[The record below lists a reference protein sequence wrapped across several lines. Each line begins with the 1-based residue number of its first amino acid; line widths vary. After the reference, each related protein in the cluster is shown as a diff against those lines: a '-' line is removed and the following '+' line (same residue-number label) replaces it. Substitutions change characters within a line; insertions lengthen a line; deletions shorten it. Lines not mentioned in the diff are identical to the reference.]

1 MNQFLNQ
8 KRKYGRTGLK
18 NFYFLIG
25 IFLFLIYFFFFNFFK
40 KENSLNKK
48 KIELFKKELIKNN
61 LIKTQELKKIK
72 EIKEIKEKEVII
84 ENNVLKLSLSTIGG
98 NIKNLFLKKNPNISI
113 ETENFSLLKENSSLF
128 GLEFTN
134 KFGKKIETYKL
145 EFIPE
150 IKEDLF
156 KYTINMHAQLE
167 PNVSIDYVYV
177 VYKGNNYYI
186 DFFIKSKGLSE
197 YVSKNS
203 LNFEWSQKILNLEK
217 EKTIE
222 KKYTN
227 ISFRI
232 NSKKNKINFFD
243 KKKYSFKE
251 LDNLYWIANK
261 QQFFASILC
270 FKNQLTIDNSK
281 KILIYSENI
290 NSDSELKF
298 SELKIPFLLKKEE
311 ELNCDYKWYFG
322 PLDYHILKQS
332 KDGFEQ
338 IIPFGKGIAKVL
350 NRYFFLNLFELFE
363 KANINSGII
372 IILMTIVVKLL
383 LSPITYSQYKFNFFM
398 QNFFMQNF
406 LMQTKFFLNPQI
418 LIEFYKK
425 IGINPI
431 YSLLGNMIQIPIF
444 YSLMNFFPTLINLR
458 GKRFLWA
465 KNLSYSDRIL
475 NLNFNIP
482 IYGNHISLFNIFNI
496 LILFVFTKIRNRK
509 KFSKTNRI
517 YILFYIMML
526 FFFNNYPSGIY
537 IYYISS
543 NIINILFYSLID
555 FYFQEF
561 KIPII

>member
-1 MNQFLNQ
+1 MNQ
-8 KRKYGRTGLK
+8 KSKT

-25 IFLFLIYFFFFNFFK
+25 IGIIFFLFLIDFFFFK

-61 LIKTQELKKIK
+61 LIKTQELKT
-72 EIKEIKEKEVII
+72 IKEKEVII

-98 NIKNLFLKKNPNISI
+98 NIKNLFLKKNQNISI
-113 ETENFSLLKENSSLF
+113 ETDNFSLLKENSSLF

-197 YVSKNS
+197 YVSTNS
-203 LNFEWSQKILNLEK
+203 FNFEWSQKILNLEK

-243 KKKYSFKE
+243 KKKSSFKE

-332 KDGFEQ
+332 KDGLEQ

-383 LSPITYSQYKFNFFM
+383 LSPITYSQYKFNLF
-398 QNFFMQNF
+398 
-406 LMQTKFFLNPQI
+406 MQTKFVLNPQI

-475 NLNFNIP
+475 NLNFKIP

-496 LILFVFTKIRNRK
+496 LILFVFTKIRIRN
-509 KFSKTNRI
+509 KFYKTKTNRI

-555 FYFQEF
+555 FSFQEL
-561 KIPII
+561 KI

>member
-1 MNQFLNQ
+1 MNLMNLMNLMNQ
-8 KRKYGRTGLK
+8 KRKK
-18 NFYFLIG
+18 NFYLLIG
-25 IFLFLIYFFFFNFFK
+25 IYLIFFLFLIYFFFFNLK

-61 LIKTQELKKIK
+61 LIKTQELKLKK
-72 EIKEIKEKEVII
+72 IKEKEVIL

-98 NIKNLFLKKNPNISI
+98 NIKNLFLKKNTNISI
-113 ETENFSLLKENSSLF
+113 ETDNFSLLKENSSLF

-145 EFIPE
+145 EFLPE

-156 KYTINMHAQLE
+156 KYTLNMHAQLE

-281 KILIYSENI
+281 KILIYSENL

-398 QNFFMQNF
+398 QNL

-465 KNLSYSDRIL
+465 KNLSYSDRIF

-496 LILFVFTKIRNRK
+496 LILFFFPKIRKRNRFYK
-509 KFSKTNRI
+509 SKTNRI

-555 FYFQEF
+555 FSFQEL

>member
-1 MNQFLNQ
+1 MNQ
-8 KRKYGRTGLK
+8 KSKK

-25 IFLFLIYFFFFNFFK
+25 IICLLFLISFLFFK

-61 LIKTQELKKIK
+61 LIKTQELKK
-72 EIKEIKEKEVII
+72 IKEKEVII

-113 ETENFSLLKENSSLF
+113 ETDNFSLLKENSSLF

-150 IKEDLF
+150 IKEDIF

-167 PNVSIDYVYV
+167 QNVYIDYVYV

-186 DFFIKSKGLSE
+186 DFFIKSKGLYE

-243 KKKYSFKE
+243 KKKSSFKE

-281 KILIYSENI
+281 KILIYYENI
-290 NSDSELKF
+290 NSESELKF

-332 KDGFEQ
+332 KDGFEK

-383 LSPITYSQYKFNFFM
+383 LSPITYYQYKFNLLMPKFNLLMLM
-398 QNFFMQNF
+398 QNL
-406 LMQTKFFLNPQI
+406 LMQKKFVLNPHI

-475 NLNFNIP
+475 NFNFNIP

-496 LILFVFTKIRNRK
+496 IILFFFPKIRNRN
-509 KFSKTNRI
+509 KFYNRI

-543 NIINILFYSLID
+543 NIINILFYSRID
-555 FYFQEF
+555 FF
-561 KIPII
+561 KTKIKNIY

>member
-1 MNQFLNQ
+1 MNQ
-8 KRKYGRTGLK
+8 KRKK
-18 NFYFLIG
+18 NLYLLIG
-25 IFLFLIYFFFFNFFK
+25 IICFLFLISFLFFK

-61 LIKTQELKKIK
+61 LIKTQELKK
-72 EIKEIKEKEVII
+72 IKEKEVII

-150 IKEDLF
+150 IKEDIF

-167 PNVSIDYVYV
+167 PNVYIDYVYV

-186 DFFIKSKGLSE
+186 DFFIKSKGLYE

-243 KKKYSFKE
+243 KKKSSFKE

-290 NSDSELKF
+290 NSESELKF

-383 LSPITYSQYKFNFFM
+383 LSPITYYQYKFNLLMPKFNLLMLM
-398 QNFFMQNF
+398 QNLLMQNL
-406 LMQTKFFLNPQI
+406 LMQKKFFLNPHI

-496 LILFVFTKIRNRK
+496 LILFVFTKIRNRN
-509 KFSKTNRI
+509 KFSNRI
-517 YILFYIMML
+517 YIFFYIMML

-543 NIINILFYSLID
+543 NIINILFYSIID
-555 FYFQEF
+555 FSF
-561 KIPII
+561 KDFKTKIKNIY

>member
-1 MNQFLNQ
+1 MNQ
-8 KRKYGRTGLK
+8 KSKT

-25 IFLFLIYFFFFNFFK
+25 RYLIFLLFLIYFFFFK

-61 LIKTQELKKIK
+61 LIKTQELKK
-72 EIKEIKEKEVII
+72 IKEKEVII

-113 ETENFSLLKENSSLF
+113 ETDNFSLIKENSSLF

-134 KFGKKIETYKL
+134 KFGKKIDTYKL

-150 IKEDLF
+150 IKEDIF

-167 PNVSIDYVYV
+167 PNVYIDYVYV

-186 DFFIKSKGLSE
+186 DFFIKSKGLYE
-197 YVSKNS
+197 YVSTNS
-203 LNFEWSQKILNLEK
+203 FNLEWSQKILNLEK

-243 KKKYSFKE
+243 KKKSSFKE

-322 PLDYHILKQS
+322 PLDYHILKKS

-363 KANINSGII
+363 KANINYGII

-383 LSPITYSQYKFNFFM
+383 LSPITYSQYKFNLFM
-398 QNFFMQNF
+398 QK
-406 LMQTKFFLNPQI
+406 MQTKFFLNPQI

-431 YSLLGNMIQIPIF
+431 YSLLGNMIKIPIF

-475 NLNFNIP
+475 NFNFNIP

-496 LILFVFTKIRNRK
+496 LILFVLRIRN
-509 KFSKTNRI
+509 KFYKT

-543 NIINILFYSLID
+543 NIINILFRIFYSRID
-555 FYFQEF
+555 FYFKEF

>member
-1 MNQFLNQ
+1 MNQ
-8 KRKYGRTGLK
+8 KSKK

-25 IFLFLIYFFFFNFFK
+25 IICLLFLISFLFFK

-61 LIKTQELKKIK
+61 LIQTQELKK
-72 EIKEIKEKEVII
+72 IKEKEVII

-113 ETENFSLLKENSSLF
+113 ETDNFYLLKDNSSLF

-167 PNVSIDYVYV
+167 PNVYIDYVYV

-186 DFFIKSKGLSE
+186 DFFIKSKGLYE

-261 QQFFASILC
+261 QQFFSSILC

-281 KILIYSENI
+281 KILIYYENI
-290 NSDSELKF
+290 NSESELKF

-332 KDGFEQ
+332 KDGFEK

-383 LSPITYSQYKFNFFM
+383 LSPITYYQYKFNLLMPKFNLLMLM
-398 QNFFMQNF
+398 QNLLMQNL
-406 LMQTKFFLNPQI
+406 LMQTKFVLNPHI

-475 NLNFNIP
+475 NFNFNIP

-496 LILFVFTKIRNRK
+496 IILFFFTKIRNRN
-509 KFSKTNRI
+509 KFYNRI

-543 NIINILFYSLID
+543 NIINILFYSIID
-555 FYFQEF
+555 FF
-561 KIPII
+561 KTKIKNIY

>member
-1 MNQFLNQ
+1 MFFMNQ
-8 KRKYGRTGLK
+8 KRKK
-18 NFYFLIG
+18 NLYFLIG
-25 IFLFLIYFFFFNFFK
+25 IYLIFFLFLIYFFFFNFK

-61 LIKTQELKKIK
+61 LMKTQELKKM
-72 EIKEIKEKEVII
+72 KEKEVII
-84 ENNVLKLSLSTIGG
+84 ENNVLKLSFSTIGG
-98 NIKNLFLKKNPNISI
+98 NIKNLFLKKNPKISI
-113 ETENFSLLKENSSLF
+113 ETDNFSLLKENSSLF

-150 IKEDLF
+150 IQEDLF

-167 PNVSIDYVYV
+167 PNVYIDYVYV

-186 DFFIKSKGLSE
+186 DFFIKSKGLYE

-243 KKKYSFKE
+243 KKKSSFKE

-281 KILIYSENI
+281 KILIYSENL

-398 QNFFMQNF
+398 QNF
-406 LMQTKFFLNPQI
+406 LMQTKLFLNPQI

-496 LILFVFTKIRNRK
+496 LILFFFPKIRNRK
-509 KFSKTNRI
+509 KFSKTKRI

-555 FYFQEF
+555 FSLKEF

>member
-1 MNQFLNQ
+1 MNQ
-8 KRKYGRTGLK
+8 KSKK

-25 IFLFLIYFFFFNFFK
+25 IICLLFLISFLFFK

-61 LIKTQELKKIK
+61 LMKTQELKK
-72 EIKEIKEKEVII
+72 IKEKEVII
-84 ENNVLKLSLSTIGG
+84 ENNVLKLSFSTIGG

-113 ETENFSLLKENSSLF
+113 ETDNFSLLKENSSLF

-186 DFFIKSKGLSE
+186 DFFIKSKGLYE

-243 KKKYSFKE
+243 KKKSSFKE

-290 NSDSELKF
+290 NSESELKF
-298 SELKIPFLLKKEE
+298 YELKIPFLLKKEE

-383 LSPITYSQYKFNFFM
+383 LSPITYYQYKFNLLMPKFNLLMLM
-398 QNFFMQNF
+398 QNLLMQNL
-406 LMQTKFFLNPQI
+406 LMQKKFVLNPHI

-475 NLNFNIP
+475 NFNFNIP

-496 LILFVFTKIRNRK
+496 IILFFFTKIRNRN
-509 KFSKTNRI
+509 KFYNRI

-543 NIINILFYSLID
+543 NIINILFYSIID
-555 FYFQEF
+555 FF
-561 KIPII
+561 KTKIKNIY

>member
-1 MNQFLNQ
+1 MNQ
-8 KRKYGRTGLK
+8 KRKK
-18 NFYFLIG
+18 NLYFLIG
-25 IFLFLIYFFFFNFFK
+25 IGIYLIFFLFLIYFFFFNLK

-72 EIKEIKEKEVII
+72 EKEVIL

-98 NIKNLFLKKNPNISI
+98 NIKNLFLKKNTNISI
-113 ETENFSLLKENSSLF
+113 ETDNFSLLKENSSLF

-156 KYTINMHAQLE
+156 KYTLNMHAQLE

-203 LNFEWSQKILNLEK
+203 FNFEWSQKILNLEK

-281 KILIYSENI
+281 KILIYSENL

-383 LSPITYSQYKFNFFM
+383 LSPITYYQYKFNFFM
-398 QNFFMQNF
+398 QNL

-496 LILFVFTKIRNRK
+496 LILFFFPKIRKRFYK
-509 KFSKTNRI
+509 SKTNRI

-555 FYFQEF
+555 FSFQEL

>member
-1 MNQFLNQ
+1 MNQ
-8 KRKYGRTGLK
+8 KSKK

-25 IFLFLIYFFFFNFFK
+25 IICLLFLISFLFFK

-72 EIKEIKEKEVII
+72 EKEVII
-84 ENNVLKLSLSTIGG
+84 ENNVLKLSFSTIGG

-113 ETENFSLLKENSSLF
+113 ETDNFSLLKENSSLF

-150 IKEDLF
+150 IKEDIF

-167 PNVSIDYVYV
+167 PNVYIDYVYV

-186 DFFIKSKGLSE
+186 DFFIKSKGLYE

-222 KKYTN
+222 KTN

-243 KKKYSFKE
+243 KKKSSFKE

-281 KILIYSENI
+281 KILIYYENI
-290 NSDSELKF
+290 NSESELKF

-311 ELNCDYKWYFG
+311 EFNCDYKWYFG

-383 LSPITYSQYKFNFFM
+383 LSPITYYQYKFNLLMPKFNLLMLM
-398 QNFFMQNF
+398 QNLLMQNL
-406 LMQTKFFLNPQI
+406 LMQKKFVLNPHI

-475 NLNFNIP
+475 NFNFNIP

-496 LILFVFTKIRNRK
+496 IILFVFTKIRNRN
-509 KFSKTNRI
+509 KFYNRI

-543 NIINILFYSLID
+543 NIINILFYSIID
-555 FYFQEF
+555 FFKTKRKNEQELIF
-561 KIPII
+561 KE

>member
-1 MNQFLNQ
+1 MNQ
-8 KRKYGRTGLK
+8 KSKK
-18 NFYFLIG
+18 NFYLLIG
-25 IFLFLIYFFFFNFFK
+25 IICLLFLISFLFFK

-61 LIKTQELKKIK
+61 LMKTQELKK
-72 EIKEIKEKEVII
+72 IKEKEVII
-84 ENNVLKLSLSTIGG
+84 ENNVLKLSFSTIGG

-113 ETENFSLLKENSSLF
+113 ETDNFSLLKENSSLF

-186 DFFIKSKGLSE
+186 DFFIKSKGLYE

-243 KKKYSFKE
+243 KKKSSFKE

-290 NSDSELKF
+290 NSESELKF
-298 SELKIPFLLKKEE
+298 YELKIPFLLKKEE

-383 LSPITYSQYKFNFFM
+383 LSPITYYQYKFNLLMPKFNLLMLM
-398 QNFFMQNF
+398 QNLLMQNL
-406 LMQTKFFLNPQI
+406 LMQKKFVLNPHI

-475 NLNFNIP
+475 NFNFNIP

-496 LILFVFTKIRNRK
+496 IILFFFTKIRNRN
-509 KFSKTNRI
+509 KFYNRI

-543 NIINILFYSLID
+543 NIINILFYSIID
-555 FYFQEF
+555 FF
-561 KIPII
+561 KTKIKNIY

>member
-1 MNQFLNQ
+1 MNQ
-8 KRKYGRTGLK
+8 KRKTNL
-18 NFYFLIG
+18 YFLIG
-25 IFLFLIYFFFFNFFK
+25 RYLIFFLFLISFFFFK

-61 LIKTQELKKIK
+61 LIKTQELKK
-72 EIKEIKEKEVII
+72 IKEKEVII

-113 ETENFSLLKENSSLF
+113 ETDNFSLLKENSSLF

-134 KFGKKIETYKL
+134 KFGKKIDTYKL
-145 EFIPE
+145 EFLPE
-150 IKEDLF
+150 IKEDIF

-186 DFFIKSKGLSE
+186 DFFIKSKGLYE
-197 YVSKNS
+197 YVSTNS
-203 LNFEWSQKILNLEK
+203 FNLEWSQKILNLEK

-243 KKKYSFKE
+243 KKKSSFKE

-290 NSDSELKF
+290 NSDYELKF

-322 PLDYHILKQS
+322 PLDYHILKKS

-363 KANINSGII
+363 KANINYGII

-383 LSPITYSQYKFNFFM
+383 LSPITYSQYKF
-398 QNFFMQNF
+398 NFFMQNF

-475 NLNFNIP
+475 NFNFNIP

-496 LILFVFTKIRNRK
+496 LILFVFTKIRIRN

-543 NIINILFYSLID
+543 NIINILFYSRID
-555 FYFQEF
+555 FSFKEF

>member
-1 MNQFLNQ
+1 MNQ
-8 KRKYGRTGLK
+8 KRKK

-25 IFLFLIYFFFFNFFK
+25 IGIYLIFFLFLIYFFFFNLK

-48 KIELFKKELIKNN
+48 KIELFKKKLIKNN
-61 LIKTQELKKIK
+61 LIKTQELKLKK
-72 EIKEIKEKEVII
+72 IKEKEVIL

-98 NIKNLFLKKNPNISI
+98 NIKNLFLKKNTNISI
-113 ETENFSLLKENSSLF
+113 ETDNFSLLKENSSLF

-145 EFIPE
+145 EFLPE

-156 KYTINMHAQLE
+156 KYTLNLHAQLE

-243 KKKYSFKE
+243 QKKYSFKE

-281 KILIYSENI
+281 KILIYSENL

-398 QNFFMQNF
+398 Q
-406 LMQTKFFLNPQI
+406 TKFFLNPQI

-465 KNLSYSDRIL
+465 KNLSYSDRIF

-496 LILFVFTKIRNRK
+496 LILFFFPKIRKRNRFYK
-509 KFSKTNRI
+509 SKTNRI

-555 FYFQEF
+555 FSFQEL